1 MTMADST
8 LWWLAT
14 GIAVAVEMV
23 TGTYYLLM
31 VALGLAVAAVVAH
44 LGFGLAVQCAA
55 AAIVGSGAT
64 YALYLRQKGRARAP
78 TATAT
83 ANTDVIMDIGAV
95 VQVEAWN
102 PDGTASVQYRGSQWT
117 AIHRSGNVPSTGAH
131 RIAEMVGNRLLLDK
145 V

>member
-31 VALGLAVAAVVAH
+31 VALGLAVAAIAAH
-44 LGFGLAVQCAA
+44 LGLGVGAQCAA

-64 YALYLRQKGRARAP
+64 CMLYLRQRGRPRAP
-78 TATAT
+78 TATA
-83 ANTDVIMDIGAV
+83 NSDVIMDVGAV

-102 PDGTASVQYRGSQWT
+102 TDGTAIVQYRGSQWT
-117 AIHRSGNVPSTGAH
+117 AIHRSGNTPSTGAH

>member
-44 LGFGLAVQCAA
+44 LGLGLAAQCAA

-64 YALYLRQKGRARAP
+64 YMLYLRQKGRARAP
-78 TATAT
+78 TATA
-83 ANTDVIMDIGAV
+83 NTDVIMDIGAI

-117 AIHRSGNVPSTGAH
+117 AIHRSGNAPSTGAH